1 MNSQRRLLIKLGGYA
16 FLILTLLCTA
26 SLRAQ
31 TQGLGTLIGTALD
44 DTTNAP
50 LPGVLVTAT
59 SPQLLGEQAVK
70 SDSTGSY
77 LIPQLPPGIYTIV
90 FELEGYSPY
99 VQRGIAVDADRT
111 LRMNVELRAESRSFQ
126 EK

>member
-1 MNSQRRLLIKLGGYA
+1 
-16 FLILTLLCTA
+16 
-26 SLRAQ
+26 
-31 TQGLGTLIGTALD
+31 LD

>member
-1 MNSQRRLLIKLGGYA
+1 M
-16 FLILTLLCTA
+16 FFTLLCAA

-31 TQGLGTLIGTALD
+31 SQGLGTLIGTAVD

-50 LPGVLVTAT
+50 LSGVLVTAT

-77 LIPQLPPGIYTIV
+77 QIPQLPPGIYTIV
-90 FELEGYSPY
+90 FELAGYSPY

-111 LRMNVELRAESRSFQ
+111 LRMNVELRSERRSTHEQ
-126 EK
+126 